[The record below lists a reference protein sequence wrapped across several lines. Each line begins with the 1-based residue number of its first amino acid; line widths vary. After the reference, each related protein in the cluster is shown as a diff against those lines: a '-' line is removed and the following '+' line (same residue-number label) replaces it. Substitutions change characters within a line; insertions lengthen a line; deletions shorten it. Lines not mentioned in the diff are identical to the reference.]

1 MYECHWTCQ
10 LPCTRG
16 EATCRIYRWNY
27 VITGIWISRKY
38 SNIPP
43 ILRYPFLPPFSCDS
57 SLLQSLCFL
66 RKNHALE
73 KNGKHVNA
81 AEILEIVEFN
91 FPSDLSLPSAS
102 SIKPF
107 EFLGWKLERYI
118 FICWK
123 KIFGPVQLLCCLE
136 FLRTIIKNQLLL
148 LMSRL
153 LNFLLPLN
161 QADTVITLSRAVAF
175 WLQAKW
181 SFSWL
186 LLRRANWRSYMKC
199 IFLFSI
205 LSEYNC
211 GLHIPLQAII
221 LSWYFSSWAINIDKC
236 WMPTRGLIPMR
247 LSMFSHKVVVNH
259 ARIKYTM

>member
-1 MYECHWTCQ
+1 M
-10 LPCTRG
+10 
-16 EATCRIYRWNY
+16 
-27 VITGIWISRKY
+27 
-38 SNIPP
+38 
-43 ILRYPFLPPFSCDS
+43 LPPKKPCVGEK
-57 SLLQSLCFL
+57 
-66 RKNHALE
+66 RKACQCRWDTWNCWIYFFCWSQPAICLVH
-73 KNGKHVNA
+73 
-81 AEILEIVEFN
+81 
-91 FPSDLSLPSAS
+91 
-102 SIKPF
+102 KP
-107 EFLGWKLERYI
+107 FLGWKLERYI

-205 LSEYNC
+205 LSESNC